1 MTANILLIGGFDTF
15 LVNARN
21 YSTTGYHNNKQM
33 TDSSLLP
40 FFRPRGVVV
49 IGASTSP
56 EKLGYGVAR
65 NLIASGYQGAIHFLS
80 QKSGTLFERPIY
92 TNLDEIPDP
101 VDLAILIVPTQATP
115 QTIEDCGKRGIK
127 AAIIVSAGFR
137 EVGAQ
142 GAALELQ
149 CVEVAR
155 KYGVRLLGPN
165 CIGTLDTH
173 LPLDTTFLQPP
184 MPAQGGIAFVSHSGA
199 FCAAVIDWAREQG
212 FGFSQVVSL
221 GNQAD
226 VNETDVLPEVAED
239 ERTSVIVL
247 YMEGVSDGERFVK
260 VAGDVTKHKP
270 VIALKV
276 GRFEAGQKAAAS
288 HTGALAGSEAA
299 FDAAFAKA
307 GVLRA
312 DTAEQMFDWARALES
327 YPRGLS
333 RWGLRGTLEKNAR
346 RSTIDNRG
354 IAILTNAGGPGVI
367 AADALETNGLLLS
380 QLTSST
386 LTALSASLPP
396 AASVHNPVDML
407 ASASPDTYAICL
419 KILLEDENVNGV
431 LVILPPPP
439 MFKTEDVAERL
450 VEVISAQGGV
460 PAAEDDDGSKGK
472 PVVIAL
478 MGSTLVKEANKVFQ
492 RAHIP
497 TYPFPERAASALGT
511 LARRANGLQSPSEA
525 PLWGQTLQGDNENS
539 KVRRPLSPDN
549 LDELLAAYGIPTSP
563 IKLAHNADEALAFAN
578 EFGFPLVMK
587 IASPDILHK
596 SDVGGVLLDIKDTA
610 ALQGGYTK
618 MISHVKSLKPEA
630 KIEGV
635 YLQRQIAEGQEV
647 IIGMVRDPLFGPLM
661 MFGSGGVEVE
671 GLKDVAFALAPLN
684 QAEAESMMRKTWAG
698 RKLKGFRSLPP
709 VDQESVV
716 DVLIKLSQLAI
727 EHENIEELEINP
739 LRVLSSGAVALDVR
753 VKLRA

>member
-1 MTANILLIGGFDTF
+1 M
-15 LVNARN
+15 
-21 YSTTGYHNNKQM
+21 
-33 TDSSLLP
+33 DSSLLP

-101 VDLAILIVPTQATP
+101 VDLAILIVPTQSTP

-127 AAIIVSAGFR
+127 AAVIVSAGFR

-142 GAALELQ
+142 GAALEKQ

-155 KYGVRLLGPN
+155 KHGVRLLGPN

-199 FCAAVIDWAREQG
+199 FCAAIIDWARGQG
-212 FGFSQVVSL
+212 FGFSQMVSL

-226 VNETDVLPEVAED
+226 VNETDVLPEVAKD
-239 ERTSVIVL
+239 EHTRVIVL
-247 YMEGVSDGERFVK
+247 YMESVSDGKRFVK
-260 VAGDVTKHKP
+260 VASEVTKHKP

-327 YPRGLS
+327 YPRGIPL
-333 RWGLRGTLEKNAR
+333 RGLRDKPAKNAR
-346 RSTIDNRG
+346 CSNTSNKE
-354 IAILTNAGGPGVI
+354 IAVLTNAGGPGVI

-380 QLTSST
+380 PLTEST
-386 LTALSASLPP
+386 LTALSSTLPP

-407 ASASPDTYAICL
+407 ASASPDTYASCL

-431 LVILPPPP
+431 MIILPPPP

-450 VEVISAQGGV
+450 VEVIRQFN
-460 PAAEDDDGSKGK
+460 K
-472 PVVIAL
+472 PVVVAL
-478 MGSTLVKEANKVFQ
+478 MGSTLVEKARGVFQ
-492 RAHIP
+492 HANIP
-497 TYPFPERAASALGT
+497 TYPFPECAASALGALAKRAVFLEREQT
-511 LARRANGLQSPSEA
+511 LKVSPSGMVSETFRVSE
-525 PLWGQTLQGDNENS
+525 PKDNSIE
-539 KVRRPLSPDN
+539 
-549 LDELLAAYGIPTSP
+549 ELIMAYGIPTSP
-563 IKLAHNADEALAFAN
+563 IKLSHNADEALAIAN

-610 ALQGGYTK
+610 ALQSGYTK
-618 MISHVKSLKPEA
+618 IISHVKSLKPEA

-635 YLQRQIAEGQEV
+635 YLQRQIPEGQEV

-709 VDQESVV
+709 VDQESVI

-727 EHENIEELEINP
+727 EHNNIEELEINP
-739 LRVLSSGAVALDVR
+739 LRVLSRGAVALDVR